1 VGDEPT
7 FGLGLDSVGEVR
19 DQLLNFHDCD
29 GL

>member
-19 DQLLNFHDCD
+19 DQPLNFHDCD